1 MNEHEKKVH
10 THLKTVL
17 DGLKV
22 LLENEHLIDQGKL
35 PDCISPKDFEF
46 NQGICWYTSMITRD
60 VYTKLGGQLIHAI
73 PERWQLFSGC
83 LAYPVPSTDRHLTHK
98 DMYRLTLDR
107 NMWSN
112 HSRYGNY
119 RWSLVKFYIKSL
131 EEIITEDS
139 ILPLDY
145 LETVV

>member
-1 MNEHEKKVH
+1 MNEQEKKVH

-17 DGLKV
+17 GGLKL
-22 LLENEHLIDQGKL
+22 LLENEPLISQGVL

-46 NQGICWYTSMITRD
+46 NLGICWYISMITRD
-60 VYTKLGGQLIHAI
+60 VYTKLGGQVIHTI
-73 PERWQLFSGC
+73 PEKWDLYSGC
-83 LAYPVPSTDRHLTHK
+83 LDYPVPSTERHLTPK

-112 HSRYGNY
+112 HTTYGNY
-119 RWSLVKFYIKSL
+119 RWSLVKFYIKSI

-139 ILPLDY
+139 ILSLDY
-145 LETVV
+145 LETAV